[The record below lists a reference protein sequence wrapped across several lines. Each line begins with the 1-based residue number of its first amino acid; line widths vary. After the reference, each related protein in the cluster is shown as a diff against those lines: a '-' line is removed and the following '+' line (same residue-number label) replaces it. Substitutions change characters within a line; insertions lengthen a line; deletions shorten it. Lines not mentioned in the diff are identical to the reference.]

1 MDIRPIAQDSWA
13 AELDGFSRRHEGWLV
28 SIKRRAPDG
37 SISAEAHDVPLVGVS
52 PMSADS
58 NDIAVTVGDAD
69 NHLTHDVHDA
79 IALRLELT
87 ADRAERALAID
98 AITRREL
105 AELERRE
112 REYRQGRPL
121 TDLHGRVVILVDDGL
136 ATGSTMR
143 AAVQAVRAH
152 NPARVIVAVPVS
164 APESCEQ
171 LAAIADEVI
180 CARTPE
186 PFSAVGLWY
195 RDFSQTGDEEVRELL
210 QRHAQRTTAGGMQS

>member
-1 MDIRPIAQDSWA
+1 LGTSGTLPRRSSTDFNALKDLLRSGHARCLQDPHSLSAIAVVESQECSGMDIRPIAQDSWA

-52 PMSADS
+52 PMSPDS

-98 AITRREL
+98 AKDGSTTSIEFRS
-105 AELERRE
+105 
-112 REYRQGRPL
+112 PI
-121 TDLHGRVVILVDDGL
+121 RVEEVDGL
-136 ATGSTMR
+136 PAPDRISQRGSP
-143 AAVQAVRAH
+143 VR
-152 NPARVIVAVPVS
+152 
-164 APESCEQ
+164 
-171 LAAIADEVI
+171 
-180 CARTPE
+180 
-186 PFSAVGLWY
+186 
-195 RDFSQTGDEEVRELL
+195 
-210 QRHAQRTTAGGMQS
+210 